1 MVAKP
6 NSNVSLR
13 ALLSSTKALTNFL
26 WLMFDKIFR
35 GGLALLVTAVVAR
48 YLGPDLFCQLNFL
61 IVVNGVF
68 VHASNLGIGPLL
80 TALFLRLRSKD
91 KIFTASLFLL
101 LASSSVTVFVVNICV
116 RTLDIFSAH
125 EAYLL
130 SVLSLLHLT
139 AFSVIFRSWFEAEL
153 RSKLNVAAD
162 FTAILLASLLRIAL
176 VMTEAPIDA
185 FIYAALAETLV
196 ASVMIVFLYYKY
208 KSRPGL
214 GAWDIRY
221 FRSIFAR
228 TLPLAG
234 AGIAVTGYMKVDQIM
249 LGSLLEQDQL
259 GYYTVAL
266 RFTEML
272 YFIPA
277 AIAVSMTPY
286 LMQGFQKSEIAGND
300 VNQIMH
306 DLAFVVCLICVVP
319 IVVFAEPLVGF
330 IFGKEY
336 LNSVPILRIYALSS
350 FSVFFGVV
358 SGRWL
363 IARSL
368 EKVILIKTVIGLIMN
383 LILNLLW
390 IPKYGV
396 MGAAYATLVS
406 QTFVNVVY
414 DVLDPR
420 LAELFSAK
428 LKSLNIIRIS
438 LFIFIFLRNLLSV
451 PGTK

>member
-1 MVAKP
+1 M
-6 NSNVSLR
+6 
-13 ALLSSTKALTNFL
+13 
-26 WLMFDKIFR
+26 
-35 GGLALLVTAVVAR
+35 
-48 YLGPDLFCQLNFL
+48 
-61 IVVNGVF
+61 
-68 VHASNLGIGPLL
+68 
-80 TALFLRLRSKD
+80 
-91 KIFTASLFLL
+91 
-101 LASSSVTVFVVNICV
+101 
-116 RTLDIFSAH
+116 
-125 EAYLL
+125 
-130 SVLSLLHLT
+130 
-139 AFSVIFRSWFEAEL
+139 
-153 RSKLNVAAD
+153 
-162 FTAILLASLLRIAL
+162 
-176 VMTEAPIDA
+176 
-185 FIYAALAETLV
+185 
-196 ASVMIVFLYYKY
+196 
-208 KSRPGL
+208 
-214 GAWDIRY
+214 
-221 FRSIFAR
+221 
-228 TLPLAG
+228 AG